1 MRAITNVRIYDYDQY
16 LENGYVVFD
25 QKIVKVG
32 KMSDFKDDGYQVIDG
47 KGQLLLPNF
56 VCNHA
61 HIYSIFARGL
71 SLPFNPKNFLEILDQ
86 MWWRIDAQIDNETTF
101 YSGIVAGKEFIEN
114 GVTTVIDHHASGL
127 DINKSL
133 TQLKKS
139 LVDTLGLR
147 AILCFETS
155 DRYEVKDCIKENIS
169 FLNRYKSNHLAGLFG
184 MHASMTLSDKTLA
197 RVSKQL
203 NGAPIH
209 IHVAESVMDEEDC
222 RIKNNNMTIM
232 ERLEKFGLVN
242 PNSLI
247 VHGVDISD
255 EELDIVKEHK
265 AYMVVNT
272 TSNMNNAVGLP
283 NVVNYIKHG
292 CKVLVGND
300 GLSSNMANEYNN
312 VYYTAH
318 LVTESP
324 TGLGLDAVLDMINN
338 SYEYVSNML
347 DIKLGR
353 IEKGYEADFMLLPYQ
368 PFTKMDEKNAFGHLF
383 FGVYPALKPNDVYAS
398 GRCLLKNRKI
408 VSPKANKLFEEAKE
422 VSEKLWKRV
431 KENQLWIY
439 RQNLMGQF

>member
-16 LENGYVVFD
+16 IENGYVVFE

-155 DRYEVKDCIKENIS
+155 DRYEVKDCIKESVRRYIL
-169 FLNRYKSNHLAGLFG
+169 FLRF
-184 MHASMTLSDKTLA
+184 
-197 RVSKQL
+197 
-203 NGAPIH
+203 P
-209 IHVAESVMDEEDC
+209 
-222 RIKNNNMTIM
+222 
-232 ERLEKFGLVN
+232 
-242 PNSLI
+242 
-247 VHGVDISD
+247 
-255 EELDIVKEHK
+255 
-265 AYMVVNT
+265 
-272 TSNMNNAVGLP
+272 
-283 NVVNYIKHG
+283 
-292 CKVLVGND
+292 
-300 GLSSNMANEYNN
+300 
-312 VYYTAH
+312 
-318 LVTESP
+318 
-324 TGLGLDAVLDMINN
+324 
-338 SYEYVSNML
+338 
-347 DIKLGR
+347 
-353 IEKGYEADFMLLPYQ
+353 
-368 PFTKMDEKNAFGHLF
+368 
-383 FGVYPALKPNDVYAS
+383 
-398 GRCLLKNRKI
+398 
-408 VSPKANKLFEEAKE
+408 
-422 VSEKLWKRV
+422 
-431 KENQLWIY
+431 
-439 RQNLMGQF
+439 